1 MKFLKGR
8 IESTNEFKECL
19 LSLQHSTQQKSLLWL
34 CRLCIVCPLPRRLTS
49 TQRKSKSA
57 FFGGEKRPAAM
68 SNRNSSCLTFSNVV
82 NLNPM
87 TVNLWNEHV
96 NHCQPQS
103 ANLPWWLWPGY
114 CNTNW
119 TIQFLGRFS
128 WMSKEFTPLLFPE
141 PIPNE
146 LPLVMPWPQL
156 YKDPTGQ
163 SKCVKKGI
171 QMESH
176 RLSSQFSWYDLF
188 RMPKMH

>member
-1 MKFLKGR
+1 MFREGDARGTFFTESSWTKDQNKLSMKFLKGR

-96 NHCQPQS
+96 NHCQPPES
-103 ANLPWWLWPGY
+103 S
-114 CNTNW
+114 CN
-119 TIQFLGRFS
+119 
-128 WMSKEFTPLLFPE
+128 
-141 PIPNE
+141 
-146 LPLVMPWPQL
+146 
-156 YKDPTGQ
+156 
-163 SKCVKKGI
+163 
-171 QMESH
+171 
-176 RLSSQFSWYDLF
+176 LF
-188 RMPKMH
+188 RKFGGPEG